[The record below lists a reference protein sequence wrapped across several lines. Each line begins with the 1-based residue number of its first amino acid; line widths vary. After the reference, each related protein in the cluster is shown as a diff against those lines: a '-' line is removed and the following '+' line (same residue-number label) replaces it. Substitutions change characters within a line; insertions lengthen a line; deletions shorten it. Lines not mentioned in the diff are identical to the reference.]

1 MAALTL
7 ELSSGGKGGI
17 DSPIRPTAEDDSFY
31 DGPDPAE
38 RVRRAITA
46 INRFGNHIVNPE
58 VKGEK
63 IAIMSVDPSSIA
75 YGGIRKRAE

>member
-31 DGPDPAE
+31 DGPDPVE
-38 RVRRAITA
+38 RVRRAIAA
-46 INRFGNHIVNPE
+46 INRFGNHIVNPDADS
-58 VKGEK
+58 EK
-63 IAIMSVDPSSIA
+63 IATLPVDTRGVA
-75 YGGIRKRAE
+75 YKGIRRRLE